1 MFHHSSI
8 KPPPATSW
16 FQPGGVLSGS
26 QHAAGASCL
35 QVSHS
40 ASRPGAGADSSS
52 AARRRTRLPRSD
64 EEELFLGYTYPVPGS
79 SSRTNRSH
87 STLAPP
93 ATSLQAHNAEE
104 HWPVKVSIHNV
115 DYSTMTLSGTMEAF
129 NVPDKSSP
137 THESSIT
144 TFLEGEIIDFNIHS
158 LETETYNA
166 NARVDATYWR
176 KLEPFKHLTD
186 NEVVRNLVS
195 KRWLNE
201 ELSEKWIL
209 MRWKGKIFETF

>member
-16 FQPGGVLSGS
+16 FRPGGVLSGS
-26 QHAAGASCL
+26 QHATGASCL
-35 QVSHS
+35 QVPYS
-40 ASRPGAGADSSS
+40 ASRLGAGADSSS
-52 AARRRTRLPRSD
+52 APRRRTRLTRSD

-79 SSRTNRSH
+79 SSRTNRLY
-87 STLAPP
+87 TNLPP
-93 ATSLQAHNAEE
+93 PGASLRANDGEE
-104 HWPVKVSIHNV
+104 RWPVKVSIHNV

-158 LETETYNA
+158 LETETFNA

-186 NEVVRNLVS
+186 KEMVRNLVS

-201 ELSEKWIL
+201 EFSKKWIL
-209 MRWKGKIFETF
+209 MRWKGRILKRH